1 MANIITG
8 SRILGSVLL
17 LTLPVFSPAFYI
29 IYLYC
34 GFTDIID
41 GAVARMTNRVS
52 RFGSQF
58 DTAAD
63 FVFVTVCLIKL
74 LPAVNIPFVL
84 SVWVLIIF
92 VIKCANFL
100 YGMLILR
107 QFATEHNAANK
118 ITGFLLFLLPFTLAF
133 VDIKYSG
140 TAVCFIATYAAIKE
154 SCIIRI

>member
-58 DTAAD
+58 DTAAQ
-63 FVFVTVCLIKL
+63 I
-74 LPAVNIPFVL
+74 
-84 SVWVLIIF
+84 
-92 VIKCANFL
+92 
-100 YGMLILR
+100 
-107 QFATEHNAANK
+107 
-118 ITGFLLFLLPFTLAF
+118 LFL
-133 VDIKYSG
+133 
-140 TAVCFIATYAAIKE
+140 
-154 SCIIRI
+154 

>member
-1 MANIITG
+1 MANIISG
-8 SRILGSVLL
+8 SRILGRVLL

-74 LPAVNIPFVL
+74 LPA
-84 SVWVLIIF
+84 
-92 VIKCANFL
+92 
-100 YGMLILR
+100 
-107 QFATEHNAANK
+107 
-118 ITGFLLFLLPFTLAF
+118 
-133 VDIKYSG
+133 
-140 TAVCFIATYAAIKE
+140 
-154 SCIIRI
+154 